1 MKLCT
6 PALIY
11 FVLAIIS
18 LLLLIVNKTSVTVVM
33 GQFVFVVLWSW
44 FLNFVCT
51 KGFTN
56 ISWVLVVSPYIILL
70 IVHMMQPKVKEEEK
84 KNEPMVVV

>member
-18 LLLLIVNKTSVTVVM
+18 LLFMIVNKTSATVVM
-33 GQFVFVVLWSW
+33 GQFVFVVLWTW
-44 FLNFVCT
+44 FLNFVCD

-56 ISWVLVVSPYIILL
+56 VSLALVISPYIILL
-70 IVHMMQPKVKEEEK
+70 FVYAMQPNVKEEEK
-84 KNEPMVVV
+84 KETLVVI